1 MVVSHLNKYI
11 DYLETRE
18 IESEDIGEETDI
30 YEMDIF
36 NKNHYVAIGKPKYTY
51 ATKFDVVYFPIYLL
65 KGLKKIRGRI
75 GVFEIEKNRLISI
88 QENLT
93 KGLGE
98 PLFFENTTEKYME
111 KTRTNVYVSTKV
123 PASLEK
129 EPNEWV
135 EEEEE
140 EEEELEKKGEK
151 EKEDDLFSLKNANK
165 TSNKK
170 DTEKSDKKDRI
181 KLEDVFTKDK
191 IPPKTP
197 SWPEETEENSK
208 TLREEYSKYK
218 SIKDNWVQSTMQ
230 NKHFDIQRN
239 EGGGDCFFAVIRDAF
254 LDIGYHTSVQN
265 LRLLLSQEVNS
276 ALLQE
281 YHDIYYGIVHG
292 QEIDKHEMET
302 ISTTNQRLKKQAQRG
317 GQSKAVLGEL
327 IAGAKELQKKY
338 AEKKRKSKVDD
349 ELLEEFRFMEYVK
362 TVDDFRNYIRTSE
375 FWANTWA
382 ISTLE
387 LLLNIKII
395 ILEESS
401 DKDAIILCGQLNNDI
416 STFSPKYYIIAN
428 YKNGNHYELI
438 TYKKKGLL
446 TFQEIPYGIKV
457 LVINKCMERAAGPY
471 AIIPAFRDFKDNLGI
486 IIEEEEAED
495 DESKKEAVDKDL
507 YDDDIA
513 FVFHARSDA
522 SKKPGKGTGE
532 KIPVLKISDFAAL
545 SDEKNW
551 RQQLDDDW
559 ITAFTFDGYRWS
571 SVSHYLL
578 AFPFKS
584 SEPEVYKEFS
594 LDGKDEKMAKDIQLA
609 REMIEKT
616 KGKEGRFYTKYKNLG
631 ISKHYNPDEDTD
643 YQNARK
649 ETLMSK
655 FSQNADL
662 GTLLRNTRKA
672 KLIHFSRRTPAKVDV
687 LLMEV
692 RKKV

>member
-18 IESEDIGEETDI
+18 IEAEDIGEETDI

-65 KGLKKIRGRI
+65 KGFRKIRGKI

-88 QENLT
+88 QDNLT

-98 PLFFENTTEKYME
+98 PLFFKNTTEKYME
-111 KTRTNVYVSTKV
+111 KTLTNVSIKAPTT
-123 PASLEK
+123 
-129 EPNEWV
+129 NEWDK
-135 EEEEE
+135 EEE

-151 EKEDDLFSLKNANK
+151 EDDLFSLKNANK
-165 TSNKK
+165 STSNNNKK
-170 DTEKSDKKDRI
+170 EDKKDRI

-197 SWPEETEENSK
+197 SWTEESEEEVK
-208 TLREEYSKYK
+208 KMREEYVKYK
-218 SIKDNWVQSTMQ
+218 STKDNWVQSTMQ

-281 YHDIYYGIVHG
+281 YRDIYYGIVHG
-292 QEIDKHEMET
+292 QEIDKHEMES
-302 ISTTNQRLKKQAQRG
+302 ISTTNQRLKKQAQKG
-317 GQSKAVLGEL
+317 GQSKEVLGEL

-338 AEKKRKSKVDD
+338 TEKKRKSKVDD

-362 TVDDFRNYIRTSE
+362 TVDDFKSYIRTSE

-387 LLLNIKII
+387 ILLNIKII

-486 IIEEEEAED
+486 VEEEEEEEAAID
-495 DESKKEAVDKDL
+495 KEL
-507 YDDDIA
+507 YDDDIV

-545 SDEKNW
+545 VDEKNW

-559 ITAFTFDGYRWS
+559 TTAFSVDGYRWG

-578 AFPFKS
+578 ALLFKR
-584 SEPEVYKEFS
+584 SEPDVYKEFS
-594 LDGKDEKMAKDIQLA
+594 LDGKDEKMAKDINLA
-609 REMIEKT
+609 RETIEKT
-616 KGKEGRFYTKYKNLG
+616 KGKEGRFYSKYKIVSKSGELG
-631 ISKHYNPDEDTD
+631 EEDIEE
-643 YQNARK
+643 ARK
-649 ETLMSK
+649 SALMAK

-662 GTLLRNTRKA
+662 NTLLRNTRNA
-672 KLIHFSRRTPAKVDV
+672 KLVHFSRRTPAKVDI

-692 RKKV
+692 RNKL

>member
-1 MVVSHLNKYI
+1 MVLSHLNKFI

-18 IESEDIGEETDI
+18 IEAEDIGEETDI

-36 NKNHYVAIGKPKYTY
+36 HKRHYVALGKPKYTY

-65 KGLKKIRGRI
+65 KGFRKIRGKI
-75 GVFEIEKNRLISI
+75 GVFEVEKNRLISI

-93 KGLGE
+93 EGLGE
-98 PLFFENTTEKYME
+98 ALFFDKTTEKYME
-111 KTRTNVYVSTKV
+111 KTRTNVSTSFKEDRYKDKDKEINEW
-123 PASLEK
+123 EK
-129 EPNEWV
+129 EEEP
-135 EEEEE
+135 EEEKERTE
-140 EEEELEKKGEK
+140 
-151 EKEDDLFSLKNANK
+151 EKEDDLFSLKNVD
-165 TSNKK
+165 KK
-170 DTEKSDKKDRI
+170 EKKNDKDVKKKDRI
-181 KLEDVFTKDK
+181 SLEEVFTKDK
-191 IPPKTP
+191 IPPKSP
-197 SWPEETEENSK
+197 SLTEETEEEAK
-208 TLREEYSKYK
+208 KMREEYSKYK
-218 SIKDNWVQSTMQ
+218 STKDNWVQNTMQ

-254 LDIGYHTSVQN
+254 LDIGYHTSAQK

-281 YHDIYYGIVHG
+281 YHTIYHSIVNG

-302 ISTTNQRLKKQAQRG
+302 ISTTNQHLKKQAQKG
-317 GQSKAVLGEL
+317 GQSKQVLGEL

-338 AEKKRKSKVDD
+338 TEKKRKSKVDD

-362 TVDDFRNYIRTSE
+362 TVDDFKTYVRTSE

-387 LLLNIKII
+387 FLLNIKII
-395 ILEESS
+395 ILEEST
-401 DKDAIILCGQLNNDI
+401 DKDAIMLCGQLNNDI

-446 TFQEIPYGIKV
+446 TFAEIPYSIKV
-457 LVINKCMERAAGPY
+457 LIINKCMERAAGPY
-471 AIIPAFRDFKDNLGI
+471 AIIPAFRDFKETLGI
-486 IIEEEEAED
+486 SSSIAEEEEAD
-495 DESKKEAVDKDL
+495 ADNSSAMDKEL
-507 YDDDIA
+507 YDDDIV

-522 SKKPGKGTGE
+522 TKKPGKGTGE

-559 ITAFTFDGYRWS
+559 TTAFSLDGYRWG

-578 AFPFKS
+578 ALLFKR
-584 SEPEVYKEFS
+584 SEPDIYKEFS
-594 LDGKDEKMAKDIQLA
+594 LDGKDEKMAKNIDLA
-609 REMIEKT
+609 REMVEKT
-616 KGKEGRFYTKYKNLG
+616 KGKEGRFYTKYKIVSKSGELG
-631 ISKHYNPDEDTD
+631 EDD
-643 YQNARK
+643 IEEARK
-649 ETLMSK
+649 EALMAK

-662 GTLLRNTRKA
+662 NTLLQNTRKA
-672 KLIHFSRRTPAKVDV
+672 KLIHFSRRNPGKVDI

-692 RKKV
+692 RKKL